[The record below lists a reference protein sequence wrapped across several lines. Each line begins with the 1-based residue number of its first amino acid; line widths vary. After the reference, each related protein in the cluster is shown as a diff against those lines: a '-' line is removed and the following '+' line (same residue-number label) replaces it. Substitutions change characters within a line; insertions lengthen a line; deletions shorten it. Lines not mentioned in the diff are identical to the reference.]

1 MKNPILFFLL
11 FVSPGLKAQ
20 APSIDYSDAF
30 RLIEVWM
37 EAQKDYQ
44 HLPSVSAAIVKD
56 QDMIWSKA
64 FGQTKIGSNNPASP
78 STIYSICSIS
88 KLFTAVAI
96 MQLYDEGKL
105 RLDDEIK
112 TLLPS
117 FDLKKTFP
125 ESGPITIRSLL
136 THSSGLPRESDFP
149 YWTGPDFPFPT
160 SSQVTERL
168 GSQDMLYPAS
178 TNFQYSN
185 LAITLL
191 GQVVEKL
198 SGRAYDDYV
207 EDRILKPLKL
217 NATHPYLSTEQ
228 WGQKMAV
235 GYSAVKRDGTRD
247 QLPLFDARGINA
259 AAGYSSTVEDLA
271 RFASWQFRLLTK
283 GGTEILKAS
292 TLREM
297 QRVQWTDPDW
307 KTTWGLGFAVS
318 QQGNTTIVS
327 HGGSCPGYRTTLQL
341 DPKSKMAYTVMI
353 NAGGENPN
361 MFAMELRDIINKI
374 PKSKTM
380 SSEKVN
386 LDEYTGNYGVQPW
399 GSEQVILPWYGDL
412 VILRLPNTNPDES
425 MTILRQ
431 VSQNEF
437 REWKGDELIGG
448 VYRFERNTSGK
459 VIKLWSHSNSA
470 AKLN

>member
-1 MKNPILFFLL
+1 MKNPILYFFLIISL
-11 FVSPGLKAQ
+11 GLKSQ
-20 APSIDYSDAF
+20 APAIDYTDAF

-37 EAQKDYQ
+37 EAQKDFQ
-44 HLPSVSAAIVKD
+44 RLPSVSAAIVKD
-56 QDMIWSKA
+56 QEVIWSKA
-64 FGQTKIGSNNPASP
+64 FGQAKIGGNQPASP

-160 SSQVTERL
+160 SAQVTERL
-168 GSQDMLYPAS
+168 GSQEMLYSAS

-185 LAITLL
+185 LGITLL

-198 SGRAYDDYV
+198 SGKSYDDYV

-217 NATHPYLSTEQ
+217 TSTHPNLPKTE
-228 WGQKMAV
+228 WGKKMAI
-235 GYSAVKRDGTRD
+235 GYSAIKRDGSRD
-247 QLPLFDARGINA
+247 QVPLFDARGVKA
-259 AAGYSSTVEDLA
+259 AAGYASTVEDLA

-283 GGTEILKAS
+283 GGTELLKAS

-327 HGGSCPGYRTTLQL
+327 HGGACPGYRTTLQL

-353 NAGGENPN
+353 NAGGENPD
-361 MFAMELRDIINKI
+361 MFAKELRDIFNKI
-374 PKSKTM
+374 PKSKPK
-380 SSEKVN
+380 SSENTN
-386 LDEYTGNYGVQPW
+386 LAEYTGSYGVQPW
-399 GSEQVILPWYGDL
+399 FSEQVILPWYGDL
-412 VILRLPNTNPDES
+412 AVLRLPNTNPDES
-425 MTILRQ
+425 MTILRL
-431 VSQNEF
+431 VSKDEF
-437 REWKGDELIGG
+437 REVKGDEFVGG
-448 VYRFERNTSGK
+448 LFRFERNTSGK
-459 VIKLWSHSNSA
+459 VIKLWSHSNSVT
-470 AKLN
+470 KLN